1 MLPDVYPCLPVCLS
15 AAAHRSLSWP
25 CKPGNQKGLAAEAA
39 CLLYYSL
46 VNMPTE
52 IEDVPVCLRARHPC
66 APMPQPVAQ
75 WPAAATTPLALQVWQ

>member
-1 MLPDVYPCLPVCLS
+1 MPACLLVCCCPPLPLL
-15 AAAHRSLSWP
+15 ALQAT
-25 CKPGNQKGLAAEAA
+25 GNQKGLTAEAA

-66 APMPQPVAQ
+66 APMPHPVAQ